1 MNTIQN
7 YFKFN
12 FIVLL
17 IGININAYSCPL
29 DKKDKEIIISEFCP
43 RLKNLKKKKSLNSR
57 VNLLIASTEDK
68 KSIENDAKTNFK
80 ISQKICKNAGY
91 WNYDEKKI
99 IKYFRVLIS
108 LFNKL
113 YLFSDKIWCKL

>member
-17 IGININAYSCPL
+17 IGINLNAYSCPL

-57 VNLLIASTEDK
+57 VNLLIASTEDE
-68 KSIENDAKTNFK
+68 KSIEKDAKKNFK
-80 ISQKICKNAGY
+80 IAQKICKNAGY
-91 WNYDEKKI
+91 
-99 IKYFRVLIS
+99 
-108 LFNKL
+108 
-113 YLFSDKIWCKL
+113 

>member
-29 DKKDKEIIISEFCP
+29 DKKDKIIISEFCP
-43 RLKNLKKKKSLNSR
+43 RLKLKKKKSLNSR
-57 VNLLIASTEDK
+57 FNLLIASTEDK
-68 KSIENDAKTNFK
+68 KSIGNDAKTNFK
-80 ISQKICKNAGY
+80 ISQKIYKNAVI
-91 WNYDEKKI
+91 EIMMKKI

-108 LFNKL
+108 PF
-113 YLFSDKIWCKL
+113 

>member
-43 RLKNLKKKKSLNSR
+43 RLKNLEKKKSLNSR

-91 WNYDEKKI
+91 
-99 IKYFRVLIS
+99 
-108 LFNKL
+108 
-113 YLFSDKIWCKL
+113 

>member
-43 RLKNLKKKKSLNSR
+43 RLKNLEKKKSLNNR
-57 VNLLIASTEDK
+57 INLLIASTEDE
-68 KSIENDAKTNFK
+68 KSIEKDAKTNFK
-80 ISQKICKNAGY
+80 IAQKICKNAGY
-91 WNYDEKKI
+91 
-99 IKYFRVLIS
+99 
-108 LFNKL
+108 
-113 YLFSDKIWCKL
+113 

>member
-43 RLKNLKKKKSLNSR
+43 RLKNLKKRNR
-57 VNLLIASTEDK
+57 
-68 KSIENDAKTNFK
+68 
-80 ISQKICKNAGY
+80 
-91 WNYDEKKI
+91 
-99 IKYFRVLIS
+99 
-108 LFNKL
+108 
-113 YLFSDKIWCKL
+113 

>member
-43 RLKNLKKKKSLNSR
+43 RLKNLKKKKSLNNR
-57 VNLLIASTEDK
+57 INLLIASTEDK